1 MSHMAISRNDGHAL
15 QINGD
20 DMVKRIRPQA
30 GRPKPPLTL
39 RRQGTKSRNTR
50 VHTRKTCFVETHF
63 AANRQLFEGI
73 IKNLSAGG
81 TYIQVK
87 GRFIVGGD
95 IIVAGPFAANQD
107 DVKRRGKIVRMDG
120 QGIGVRF
127 VQ

>member
-1 MSHMAISRNDGHAL
+1 MPG
-15 QINGD
+15 IN
-20 DMVKRIRPQA
+20 
-30 GRPKPPLTL
+30 RPKPSKPSP
-39 RRQGTKSRNTR
+39 RQSGKSRNSR
-50 VHTRKTCFVETHF
+50 VHARKTCSVETHF
-63 AANRQLFEGI
+63 AADRQLFEGI

-107 DVKRRGKIVRMDG
+107 EVKRRGKIVRMDG

>member
-1 MSHMAISRNDGHAL
+1 
-15 QINGD
+15 
-20 DMVKRIRPQA
+20 MVKRIRPQT
-30 GRPKPPLTL
+30 GQSKPSAL
-39 RRQGTKSRNTR
+39 RRRHGVKSRNTR
-50 VHTRKTCFVETHF
+50 LHVRKTCFVETHF

-87 GRFIVGGD
+87 GRFSIGGD

-107 DVKRRGKIVRMDG
+107 DVKRRGKIVRLDG

-127 VQ
+127 SQ

>member
-1 MSHMAISRNDGHAL
+1 
-15 QINGD
+15 
-20 DMVKRIRPQA
+20 MVKRIKPQT
-30 GRPKPPLTL
+30 GRSSPSPIL
-39 RRQGTKSRNTR
+39 RRHGIKSRNTR
-50 VHTRKTCFVETHF
+50 LHTRKTCFVETHF

-73 IKNLSAGG
+73 IKNLSPGG
-81 TYIQVK
+81 TYIQVN

>member
-1 MSHMAISRNDGHAL
+1 
-15 QINGD
+15 
-20 DMVKRIRPQA
+20 MVKRILPKTNRPQPA
-30 GRPKPPLTL
+30 NIS
-39 RRQGTKSRNTR
+39 RRHTGKSRNTR
-50 VHTRKTCFVETHF
+50 LHTRRTCSVETHF
-63 AANRQLFEGI
+63 AADRQLFEGI

-107 DVKRRGKIVRMDG
+107 EVKRRGKIVRKDG

>member
-1 MSHMAISRNDGHAL
+1 
-15 QINGD
+15 
-20 DMVKRIRPQA
+20 MVKRSRPQT
-30 GRPKPPLTL
+30 GRSKPSPAL
-39 RRQGTKSRNTR
+39 RRHGVKSRNTR
-50 VHTRKTCFVETHF
+50 VHVRKTCFVETHF
-63 AANRQLFEGI
+63 AANRQLFEGV

-87 GRFIVGGD
+87 GRFHVGGD